1 MKVKALT
8 GFAGAVCMAAG
19 EVRNITD
26 EVLVKDLI
34 GAGYVETV
42 ETEQKE
48 STISNSDDETDAEL
62 PEKEEKSGSKPAKR
76 STGKDADKQNNDS

>member
-19 EVRNITD
+19 EVRNIAD

-42 ETEQKE
+42 ETGQE
-48 STISNSDDETDAEL
+48 
-62 PEKEEKSGSKPAKR
+62 EKEESKPARR
-76 STGKDADKQNNDS
+76 SAGKDADKQDNGS